1 MAQFMYFCSVM
12 EASGKNATFRFK
24 QFEVRNCR
32 SAMRVSTDAVAL
44 GAWAPL
50 PSVCRTVWDLGAGTG
65 VLSLMVAQ
73 RSVDS
78 HARITAFEI
87 EPEAAEEAA
96 GNFAASPWTDRLSIA
111 EGDACL
117 LCGQLGEVDMIISNP
132 PYFSDKRQ
140 GLRSPDDKRSL
151 ARHSATMD
159 YAAIIHIAAGHL
171 SPGGLLCMIAPTEFE
186 EDITWSAALHRL
198 HVIRRCY
205 LCSLPGRKP
214 KRIMLC
220 LSRTASQPVT
230 ETISIQSASGGRTP
244 EFQQLT
250 GAFYL

>member
-73 RSVDS
+73 RTVDS
-78 HARITAFEI
+78 QARITAFEI

-96 GNFAASPWTDRLSIA
+96 GNFAASPWADRLSIA

-140 GLRSPDDKRSL
+140 AAQPRRQALAGAPRGYNGLCHHSQHCGAPSF
-151 ARHSATMD
+151 ARW
-159 YAAIIHIAAGHL
+159 
-171 SPGGLLCMIAPTEFE
+171 PP
-186 EDITWSAALHRL
+186 LHD
-198 HVIRRCY
+198 
-205 LCSLPGRKP
+205 CSD
-214 KRIMLC
+214 RI
-220 LSRTASQPVT
+220 
-230 ETISIQSASGGRTP
+230 
-244 EFQQLT
+244 
-250 GAFYL
+250 